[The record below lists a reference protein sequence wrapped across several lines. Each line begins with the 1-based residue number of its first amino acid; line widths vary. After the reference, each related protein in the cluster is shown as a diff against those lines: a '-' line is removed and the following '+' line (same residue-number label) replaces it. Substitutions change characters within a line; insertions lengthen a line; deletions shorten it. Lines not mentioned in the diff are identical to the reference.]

1 MRNQRAFKEPTES
14 EIDQIAE
21 WLRPDTYE
29 AVLEGIRR
37 PRPEGSTVSRKPF
50 ELVWVLRPD
59 RSIANV
65 DRAKFGLVNDMT
77 VGARSLGVGF
87 VPDGK
92 TLCVANGLESCYGPL
107 GTIITVGKGRRE
119 CLPACYNCQ
128 LSRYRLA
135 LKFAL

>member
-50 ELVWVLRPD
+50 ELVWVCDQTGRLPM
-59 RSIANV
+59 SI
-65 DRAKFGLVNDMT
+65 
-77 VGARSLGVGF
+77 ARSL
-87 VPDGK
+87 DW
-92 TLCVANGLESCYGPL
+92 L
-107 GTIITVGKGRRE
+107 TIW
-119 CLPACYNCQ
+119 Q
-128 LSRYRLA
+128 
-135 LKFAL
+135 